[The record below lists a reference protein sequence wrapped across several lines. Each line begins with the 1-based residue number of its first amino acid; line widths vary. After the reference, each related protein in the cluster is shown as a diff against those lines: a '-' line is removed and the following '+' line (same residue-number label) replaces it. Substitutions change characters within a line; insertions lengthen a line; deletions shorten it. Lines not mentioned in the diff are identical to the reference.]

1 MSGVHDSPLGAA
13 VSRRRLLQGAGAL
26 ALAGGLGGVLE
37 ACGGSSP
44 QAGGGGKTVDASTS
58 GEITVWHYSTS
69 SDVKTVQDYTAL
81 FNKSFPKIKVTL
93 QYVEFSETPKRAIA
107 AAAAKSGPDVF
118 IYGGNEP
125 QPMYNAGVFK
135 SIDSLWNSYADKSQF
150 PSGVITKFGNK
161 VYGVKGYV
169 NLTGLWYN
177 EDILNDVGVQP
188 PKTFDETTQVF
199 AKIANS
205 GKKYVPL
212 ALTGQPTDQ
221 GDWTAWPWLSGY
233 GFTYD
238 NADQKAI
245 EQTFTLVNE
254 WARKGYLPKEAVQW
268 GQAESFTRW
277 AVGDVAFMENGNW
290 NIGPAQRQ
298 IGSKFKY
305 GTAQL
310 PTGPKP
316 SKIFLGGEALWMGAF
331 TKVPEMAWAYMTH
344 TLFSKPGLLIALNEA
359 GTIPARADM
368 AKIKEVTSNKL
379 LGPYIQAIEQ
389 RGSEYP
395 PAGGAA
401 LAAQA
406 VVAQNWSAVIAGQK
420 TPAQAA
426 KDTAAGVKANF
437 HS

>member
-1 MSGVHDSPLGAA
+1 MSGTHDFSLGGRL
-13 VSRRRLLQGAGAL
+13 SRRRLLQGAGAL
-26 ALAGGLGGVLE
+26 ALAGGTGGLLE

-44 QAGGGGKTVDASTS
+44 STGGGKALDANTS
-58 GEITVWHYSTS
+58 GQLTVWHYSTA

-81 FNKSFPKIKVTL
+81 FTKKYPKIQVKL

-125 QPMYNAGVFK
+125 EPMYNAGVFK
-135 SIDSLWNSYADKSQF
+135 SIDSYWSSFADKGQF
-150 PSGVITKFGNK
+150 PAGVITKFHNK

-177 EDILNDVGVQP
+177 QTILDDVGVQP
-188 PKTFDETTQVF
+188 PKTFEETTATF
-199 AKIANS
+199 ARIANA
-205 GKKYVPL
+205 GKKYVPI

-233 GFTYD
+233 GFSYD
-238 NADQKAI
+238 NPDQKAI

-268 GQAESFTRW
+268 GQAETFTRF
-277 AVGDVAFMENGNW
+277 AVGDVAFMEDGNW

-298 IGSKFKY
+298 IGSKFRY

-331 TKVPEMAWAYMTH
+331 TKVPEMAWAYMKE
-344 TLFSKPGLLIALNEA
+344 TLFSRAGLLLALKDA

-368 AKIKEVTSNKL
+368 AKLPEVTSNKL
-379 LGPYIQAIEQ
+379 LAPYIQAIGT

-420 TPAQAA
+420 TPVQAA
-426 KDTAAGVKANF
+426 KDTASGVKANF